1 MAIWDNIQSG
11 WNSFTNMVGNAAD
24 SVFNFNGVPQ
34 TYNDLMGNYNSLGS
48 QLVDLDSRG
57 MDTSEVMRNM
67 DNLSAQLINVE
78 NAAKYFG
85 VSDPAKLSAA
95 QIAQYNNYINQNTG
109 ITGWANNNFGGW
121 GNIFSGLQGLS
132 NLYFGFQNLG
142 LMKDQ
147 LGIQQSALDNTIA
160 SNRANFNA
168 MKQTINNSIDD
179 RIRARKFTEEGTT
192 EGYEKDAEKYKVKA
206 TL

>member
-1 MAIWDNIQSG
+1 MNLFEGIKTG
-11 WNSFTNMVGNAAD
+11 WNNLTDGI
-24 SVFNFNGVPQ
+24 FNYNGMPQ
-34 TYNDLMGNYNSLGS
+34 TYDTLMGSYNSLGS

-57 MDTSEVMRNM
+57 IDTSEIMSNM
-67 DNLSAQLINVE
+67 DKISAQLTNLE
-78 NAAKYFG
+78 DAAKYFG
-85 VSDPAKLSAA
+85 ISDPSQLSAA
-95 QIAQYNNYINQNTG
+95 QIAQYNNFVNQNTG
-109 ITGWANNNFGGW
+109 VTGFVNNNFGGW
-121 GNIFSGLQGLS
+121 GNVLSGLQGLG
-132 NLYFGFQNLG
+132 NLYFGYQNLG

-160 SNRANFNA
+160 STRANFNA

-179 RIRARKFTEEGTT
+179 RIRARKYTEEGTT